1 MSQVQSLAI
10 HDSVLG
16 YEATD
21 EVRHQP
27 FDDITWQE
35 SAWIYWGDGK
45 GLGGAVHI
53 GQEMNAGT
61 ANIFASAYSSNLAF
75 RRCHLGYPLDNGP
88 GSEKRHVAGPYAM
101 ESVNGKTIIRM
112 EDEGVSL
119 ELLCEDFAPY
129 PSLLPVQAALGDPT
143 ITRRPMHYQ
152 TPGRVRGTMKLGS
165 EVHQIDGVATRGH
178 SWGVR
183 DFNVLRGG
191 GSRVAMGSF
200 GPEFSYWVRVQI
212 EEDGNILRHGYVLEN
227 DRLTYVD
234 DIDLLLEQDSD
245 SITYRSG
252 RILIGMPDGQ
262 RHELVVPFDNINH
275 FQYHAEVGITLGVMI
290 QDERQGGYCAW
301 EILDRPPLR
310 PGTVPPSM
318 GALVLDGL
326 QLPRHARA

>member
-1 MSQVQSLAI
+1 MSQIQPLTM

-27 FDDITWQE
+27 FDDKTWQE
-35 SAWIYWGDGK
+35 SAWLYWGDGK

-53 GQEMNAGT
+53 GQEMNSGT
-61 ANIFASAYSSNLAF
+61 ANLFASAYSPNLAF
-75 RRCHLGYPLDNGP
+75 RRCHLDYPVDNGP
-88 GSEKRHVAGPYAM
+88 GSEKRHVAGPCSM
-101 ESVNGKTIIRM
+101 ESAGGKTIIRM

-119 ELLCEDFAPY
+119 ELLFEDFAPY
-129 PSLLPVQAALGDPT
+129 PSLLPVQAELGDPM

-152 TPGRVRGTMKLGS
+152 TPGRVRGTLKLGD

-183 DFNVLRGG
+183 DFTVLRAG

-234 DIDLLLEQDSD
+234 DIELLLEQDSD
-245 SITYRSG
+245 SITYHKGTIR
-252 RILIGMPDGQ
+252 IGMPDGQ
-262 RHELVVPFDNINH
+262 RHELIVPFDNINY
-275 FQYHAEVGITLGVMI
+275 FQFLADCGITLGTMI
-290 QDERQGGYCAW
+290 EGERRGGYCAW
-301 EILDRPPLR
+301 EILDRPPQSADTL
-310 PGTVPPSM
+310 PPSI
-318 GALVLDGL
+318 GVLVTDGL
-326 QLPRHARA
+326 QAPRHRRS